1 MGNGS
6 NYSEPKRANMTKSLS
21 AKDGDAGAV
30 AGIDLGST
38 RIKVVIFNGSSY
50 LARISDASWD
60 PEKTA
65 RELLAGTSREAGLS
79 APPFISATT
88 GYGRRCLPHA
98 TLTFTEI
105 ATHARGAFFLVP
117 ACRFVVDIGGQDA
130 KGIRLSS
137 DGREVD
143 FVMNDKC
150 AAGTGRFLSAMGQA
164 LGVPVDSL
172 GSYAAG
178 AEPHRINAMCT
189 VFAESEVISLI
200 HQGVSRNA
208 IIAGLHASVARR
220 TASMVASLR
229 PEPPVAFTGGV
240 SQNADIVEKLTKDLG
255 CPVIVPHDAVYAG
268 AIGAA
273 LLAWEHRVELQ

>member
-1 MGNGS
+1 
-6 NYSEPKRANMTKSLS
+6 MTKSLRHGES
-21 AKDGDAGAV
+21 EVGAV

-38 RIKVVIFNGSSY
+38 RIKVVIYNGSLY
-50 LARISDASWD
+50 IARCSDASWD
-60 PEKTA
+60 PERTA
-65 RELLAGTSREAGLS
+65 LELLARTSREAGLS
-79 APPFISATT
+79 TPPALIATT
-88 GYGRRCLPHA
+88 GYGRRCLSHA

-105 ATHARGAFFLVP
+105 ATHAKGAFYLVP
-117 ACRFVVDIGGQDA
+117 GCRFVVDIGGQDA

-137 DGREVD
+137 DGRVED

-164 LGVPVDSL
+164 LGVPVDLL
-172 GSYAAG
+172 GSYASG

-220 TASMVASLR
+220 TASMVASLH
-229 PEPPVAFTGGV
+229 PEPPIAFTGGV
-240 SQNADIVEKLTKDLG
+240 SQNADIVEKLSKELG

-273 LLAWEHRVELQ
+273 LLAWVHRVEQNEKSTKKEN

>member
-1 MGNGS
+1 MS
-6 NYSEPKRANMTKSLS
+6 QSLTT
-21 AKDGDAGAV
+21 DNNNTGAV

-38 RIKVVIFNGSSY
+38 RIKVVIYNGSSY
-50 LARISDASWD
+50 IARMTDAAWD
-60 PEKTA
+60 PEATA
-65 RELLAGTSREAGLS
+65 LALLVETSKVAGLP
-79 APPFISATT
+79 APPHIIATT
-88 GYGRRCLPHA
+88 GYGRSCLENA

-105 ATHARGAFFLVP
+105 ATHAKGAFFLMP
-117 ACRFVVDIGGQDA
+117 GCRFVVDIGGQDA

-137 DGREVD
+137 DGRVED

-150 AAGTGRFLSAMGQA
+150 AAGTGRFLSAMAQA
-164 LGVPVDSL
+164 LGVPVESL
-172 GSYAAG
+172 SAYADG

-220 TASMVASLR
+220 TASMVASLH
-229 PEPPVAFTGGV
+229 PEPPIAFTGGV
-240 SQNADIVEKLTKDLG
+240 SQNVDIVQKLSKELG
-255 CPVIVPHDAVYAG
+255 HPVIVPHDAVYAG

-273 LLAWEHRVELQ
+273 LLAWEHQQEQK

>member
-1 MGNGS
+1 MLQS
-6 NYSEPKRANMTKSLS
+6 LTIDKKKEPGT
-21 AKDGDAGAV
+21 V

-38 RIKVVIFNGSSY
+38 RIKVVIYNGSSY
-50 LARISDASWD
+50 FARMSDASWD

-65 RELLAGTSREAGLS
+65 LELLAETSREAGLS
-79 APPFISATT
+79 APPSIIATT
-88 GYGRRCLPHA
+88 GYGRRCLSHA

-105 ATHARGAFFLVP
+105 ATHAKGAFYLVP
-117 ACRFVVDIGGQDA
+117 ECRFVVDIGGQDA

-137 DGREVD
+137 DGRVED

-164 LGVPVDSL
+164 LGVPVEDL
-172 GSYAAG
+172 GAYATG

-208 IIAGLHASVARR
+208 IIAGLHASIARR
-220 TASMVASLR
+220 TASMISSLH
-229 PEPPVAFTGGV
+229 PEPLIAFTGGV
-240 SQNADIVEKLTKDLG
+240 SQNADIVQRLSEELG
-255 CPVIVPHDAVYAG
+255 HPVIVPHDAVYAG

-273 LLAWEHRVELQ
+273 LLAWEHRSESG